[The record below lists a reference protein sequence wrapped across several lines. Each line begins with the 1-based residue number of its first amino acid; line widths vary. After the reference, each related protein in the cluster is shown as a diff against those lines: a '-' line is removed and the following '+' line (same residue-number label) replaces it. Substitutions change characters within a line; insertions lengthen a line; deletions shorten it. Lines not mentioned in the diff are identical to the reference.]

1 MISERKGKIRLVVEA
16 MRHTPARDS
25 CWRCAHAGCDVR
37 ALPSRDFAGRASPV
51 RLVVHRHQRR
61 RPFPPRLH
69 PHLRSAA
76 CHQRDLTVARA
87 ALVSRRQRTRPARC
101 AGAAGTVELVVP
113 ANQAESLTVGKKK
126 VSETL
131 GNQRNGDKRK
141 VRGGLTYRLPA

>member
-16 MRHTPARDS
+16 TRHTPARDS
-25 CWRCAHAGCDVR
+25 CWRCARAGCDAR

-61 RPFPPRLH
+61 HSFPPRLH

-76 CHQRDLTVARA
+76 CRQRDLRVARA
-87 ALVSRRQRTRPARC
+87 ALVSRRERTRPARC
-101 AGAAGTVELVVP
+101 ADAVGTVELAVP
-113 ANQAESLTVGKKK
+113 ANQVESLTVEKKK
-126 VSETL
+126 GETL
-131 GNQRNGDKRK
+131 GNERNGDKKR